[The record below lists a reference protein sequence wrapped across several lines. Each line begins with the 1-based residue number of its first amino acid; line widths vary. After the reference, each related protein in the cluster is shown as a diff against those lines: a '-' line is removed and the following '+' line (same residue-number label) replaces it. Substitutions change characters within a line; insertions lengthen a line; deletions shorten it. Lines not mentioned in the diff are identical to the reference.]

1 MKYRPKRLLVI
12 AGPSG
17 CGKSWFIDNI
27 IKCNNPTA
35 DVMRLRKEL
44 EAGRIVIGN
53 HIKIS
58 KLEAFYKSSNGLS
71 SCLKKGGFVHF
82 DFMSRRQDLRREI
95 LRDLVGAAER
105 VIVLNL
111 LASFDRWIEVQS
123 ARSLDLG
130 GCYSPFASD
139 LYVMYKKDPVMA
151 ERYFRLAE
159 KKWIRYLAGLNVQKF
174 CTHMPMSNEINAST
188 ISRHFAQDT
197 FESIEAFIALRLLPR
212 PIYKVNHYL

>member
-82 DFMSRRQDLRREI
+82 DFMSRRQELRREI

-130 GCYSPFASD
+130 VVTLPSQATCMSCIRKILSWLRGIFD
-139 LYVMYKKDPVMA
+139 LRRKN
-151 ERYFRLAE
+151 
-159 KKWIRYLAGLNVQKF
+159 GL
-174 CTHMPMSNEINAST
+174 
-188 ISRHFAQDT
+188 DT
-197 FESIEAFIALRLLPR
+197 WQG
-212 PIYKVNHYL
+212 